1 MSTRFTTLCPPLF
14 SLRPTGETEEEHL
27 RTSKQLQ
34 STHNHSC
41 FSFALVTFINF
52 TSTITPMAPLVGQQ
66 KSRPKGRNKL
76 LHPNRKEQGKNPRCR
91 LFIDEYLL
99 HLNRKWQSLRSV
111 LEGHRVT
118 CRAQVHLRFGK
129 QVQKRVLYWQNDPR
143 MPASCHCY
151 QEQRKDTVA
160 GELGI
165 ADHTECTIH
174 ASKALTK

>member
-1 MSTRFTTLCPPLF
+1 MPFMSDFHDF
-14 SLRPTGETEEEHL
+14 SCSPADAGI
-27 RTSKQLQ
+27 
-34 STHNHSC
+34 
-41 FSFALVTFINF
+41 F
-52 TSTITPMAPLVGQQ
+52 
-66 KSRPKGRNKL
+66 
-76 LHPNRKEQGKNPRCR
+76 LHPNRMEQGKNPRCR

-99 HLNRKWQSLRSV
+99 HPNRKWQSLPSV

-118 CRAQVHLRFGK
+118 CRAQVQLRFGK
-129 QVQKRVLYWQNDPR
+129 QIQKRIFYWQNDPR